1 MEKHNRP
8 DLENEMDELQR
19 VVQDLSRDEDITVS
33 VDELVKVFKNAEEVT
48 LSDEIWSNL
57 ENTESNEIERGDMDS
72 VMDIAKTYKKT
83 NPKKLAQVIKS
94 GDYKRPLILKF
105 GDRYHLVAGNT
116 RLCTAAA
123 MGVNPKVF
131 IGTIDNIN
139 ETEKL
144 KGGLS
149 DKKTLEDI
157 AKKHDSKGYYH
168 IVNMVQSLKK
178 QLDIGVKIEMEHTN
192 NKDEAME
199 IALDHLWENP
209 KYYSKLKKSNIDEN
223 CWKGYKRI
231 GSKVKNGKS
240 VPNCVPTNEASSP
253 AQQAA
258 IAINMKKKGIK
269 PKNESVEVNGNKKID
284 KDLGDN
290 QQDMVYG
297 IVDIIKKIEDIENRK
312 KIANDMVKK
321 FKEENIKFDYSEFL
335 DMCGIKSKIETKEST
350 DAGSSGSFSGPAF
363 GGGITKREIYKIHNA
378 KLHEEVEMGEA
389 TDASSSGSYD
399 VPLFGKT
406 PKGNRNPLK
415 IDGPDSIYKGRAV
428 KDKKF
433 PKYGG
438 PNGVYVKIKEKC
450 KKFPYCNQGNT
461 GALEFIKEDSE
472 IKEAIN
478 EISKKYGIP
487 RNEVEKIVLND
498 INQIFI

>member
-1 MEKHNRP
+1 MEKGNRP

-19 VVQDLSRDEDITVS
+19 VVQDLSRDEDINVS
-33 VDELVKVFKNAEEVT
+33 VDDLVNSFKKSKEVT
-48 LSDEIWSNL
+48 LTDEIWGNL
-57 ENTESNEIERGDMDS
+57 ENTESNEIEKGDMDS

-83 NPKKLAQVIKS
+83 NPKKLSQSIKS

-131 IGTIDNIN
+131 IGSIDSIN
-139 ETEKL
+139 
-144 KGGLS
+144 
-149 DKKTLEDI
+149 KT
-157 AKKHDSKGYYH
+157 
-168 IVNMVQSLKK
+168 
-178 QLDIGVKIEMEHTN
+178 
-192 NKDEAME
+192 
-199 IALDHLWENP
+199 
-209 KYYSKLKKSNIDEN
+209 
-223 CWKGYKRI
+223 
-231 GSKVKNGKS
+231 
-240 VPNCVPTNEASSP
+240 
-253 AQQAA
+253 
-258 IAINMKKKGIK
+258 
-269 PKNESVEVNGNKKID
+269 
-284 KDLGDN
+284 
-290 QQDMVYG
+290 
-297 IVDIIKKIEDIENRK
+297 
-312 KIANDMVKK
+312 
-321 FKEENIKFDYSEFL
+321 
-335 DMCGIKSKIETKEST
+335 ETKEST

-363 GGGITKREIYKIHNA
+363 GENITKREIYKIHNA

-438 PNGVYVKIKEKC
+438 PNGIYVKVKEKC

-461 GALEFIKEDSE
+461 GALEFIKEDKE
-472 IKEAIN
+472 INEAIN

>member
-1 MEKHNRP
+1 
-8 DLENEMDELQR
+8 
-19 VVQDLSRDEDITVS
+19 
-33 VDELVKVFKNAEEVT
+33 
-48 LSDEIWSNL
+48 
-57 ENTESNEIERGDMDS
+57 
-72 VMDIAKTYKKT
+72 
-83 NPKKLAQVIKS
+83 
-94 GDYKRPLILKF
+94 
-105 GDRYHLVAGNT
+105 
-116 RLCTAAA
+116 

-157 AKKHDSKGYYH
+157 AKKHDSKGYYDT
-168 IVNMVQSLKK
+168 VNMVQSLKK
-178 QLDIGVKIEMEHTN
+178 QLDMGIEIEMEHTN
-192 NKDEAME
+192 NENVAIE

-209 KYYSKLKKSNIDEN
+209 KYYSKLKKSNIDED

-240 VPNCVPTNEASSP
+240 VPNCVPKT
-253 AQQAA
+253 
-258 IAINMKKKGIK
+258 
-269 PKNESVEVNGNKKID
+269 
-284 KDLGDN
+284 
-290 QQDMVYG
+290 
-297 IVDIIKKIEDIENRK
+297 
-312 KIANDMVKK
+312 
-321 FKEENIKFDYSEFL
+321 
-335 DMCGIKSKIETKEST
+335 ETKEST
-350 DAGSSGSFSGPAF
+350 DAGSSGSFSGPVF

-415 IDGPDSIYKGRAV
+415 IDGPNSIYKGRAV

-438 PNGVYVKIKEKC
+438 PDGVYVKIKEKC

-472 IKEAIN
+472 IKDAIN

-487 RNEVEKIVLND
+487 RKEVEKIVLND

>member
-1 MEKHNRP
+1 MEKRNRP

-48 LSDEIWSNL
+48 LSDEIWTNL
-57 ENTESNEIERGDMDS
+57 ENTESNEIDKGDMDS

-123 MGVNPKVF
+123 MGVNPKVY

-139 ETEKL
+139 ESEKL

-157 AKKHDSKGYYH
+157 AKKHDAKGYYH

-178 QLDIGVKIEMEHTN
+178 QLDMGIEIEMEHTN
-192 NKDEAME
+192 NENVAIE

-209 KYYSKLKKSNIDEN
+209 SYYSKLKKSNIDED

-231 GSKVKNGKS
+231 GSKVKNGKN
-240 VPNCVPTNEASSP
+240 VPNCVPKT
-253 AQQAA
+253 
-258 IAINMKKKGIK
+258 
-269 PKNESVEVNGNKKID
+269 
-284 KDLGDN
+284 
-290 QQDMVYG
+290 
-297 IVDIIKKIEDIENRK
+297 
-312 KIANDMVKK
+312 
-321 FKEENIKFDYSEFL
+321 
-335 DMCGIKSKIETKEST
+335 ETKEST

-363 GGGITKREIYKIHNA
+363 GGSVTKREIYKIHNA

-389 TDASSSGSYD
+389 TDASSSGGYD

-438 PNGVYVKIKEKC
+438 PDGVYVKVKEKC

-461 GALEFIKEDSE
+461 GALEFIKEDRE
-472 IKEAIN
+472 INEAIN

>member
-1 MEKHNRP
+1 MEKRNRP

-57 ENTESNEIERGDMDS
+57 ENTESNEIEKGDMDS
-72 VMDIAKTYKKT
+72 VIDIAKTYKKT

-131 IGTIDNIN
+131 IGTIDNVN

-209 KYYSKLKKSNIDEN
+209 KYYSKLKKAEIDEE
-223 CWKGYKRI
+223 CWKGYKQI
-231 GSKVKNGKS
+231 GGKIKNGKR

-253 AQQAA
+253 VQQAA
-258 IAINMKKKGIK
+258 IAINMKKKGIE
-269 PKNESVEVNGNKKID
+269 PKKK
-284 KDLGDN
+284 
-290 QQDMVYG
+290 
-297 IVDIIKKIEDIENRK
+297 
-312 KIANDMVKK
+312 
-321 FKEENIKFDYSEFL
+321 
-335 DMCGIKSKIETKEST
+335 ETKEST

-438 PNGVYVKIKEKC
+438 PNGIYVKIKEKC

>member
-1 MEKHNRP
+1 MEKRNRP

-19 VVQDLSRDEDITVS
+19 VVQDLSRDEDINVS
-33 VDELVKVFKNAEEVT
+33 VDDLVNSFKKSKEVT
-48 LSDEIWSNL
+48 LTDEIWGNL
-57 ENTESNEIERGDMDS
+57 ENTESNEIEKGDMDS
-72 VMDIAKTYKKT
+72 VMNIAKMYKKT
-83 NPKKLAQVIKS
+83 NPKKLSQSIKS

-131 IGTIDNIN
+131 IGSID
-139 ETEKL
+139 
-144 KGGLS
+144 
-149 DKKTLEDI
+149 
-157 AKKHDSKGYYH
+157 
-168 IVNMVQSLKK
+168 
-178 QLDIGVKIEMEHTN
+178 
-192 NKDEAME
+192 
-199 IALDHLWENP
+199 
-209 KYYSKLKKSNIDEN
+209 
-223 CWKGYKRI
+223 
-231 GSKVKNGKS
+231 
-240 VPNCVPTNEASSP
+240 
-253 AQQAA
+253 
-258 IAINMKKKGIK
+258 
-269 PKNESVEVNGNKKID
+269 
-284 KDLGDN
+284 GDN
-290 QQDMVYG
+290 
-297 IVDIIKKIEDIENRK
+297 K
-312 KIANDMVKK
+312 
-321 FKEENIKFDYSEFL
+321 L
-335 DMCGIKSKIETKEST
+335 ETKEST

-363 GGGITKREIYKIHNA
+363 GGSITKREIYKIHNA

-389 TDASSSGSYD
+389 TDSSSSGGYD

-438 PNGVYVKIKEKC
+438 PEGIYVKVKEKC

-461 GALEFIKEDSE
+461 GALEFIKEDKE
-472 IKEAIN
+472 INEAIN

>member
-8 DLENEMDELQR
+8 DLDNEMDELQR

-33 VDELVKVFKNAEEVT
+33 VDELVNVFKNAKEVT
-48 LSDEIWSNL
+48 LSDEIWGNL
-57 ENTESNEIERGDMDS
+57 ENTESNEIEKGDMDS
-72 VMDIAKTYKKT
+72 VMNIAKTYKKT
-83 NPKKLAQVIKS
+83 NPKKLVQVIKS

-240 VPNCVPTNEASSP
+240 VPNCVPKT
-253 AQQAA
+253 
-258 IAINMKKKGIK
+258 
-269 PKNESVEVNGNKKID
+269 
-284 KDLGDN
+284 
-290 QQDMVYG
+290 
-297 IVDIIKKIEDIENRK
+297 
-312 KIANDMVKK
+312 
-321 FKEENIKFDYSEFL
+321 
-335 DMCGIKSKIETKEST
+335 ETKEST

-378 KLHEEVEMGEA
+378 KLNEEVEMGESI
-389 TDASSSGSYD
+389 DVSSSGSYD

-415 IDGPDSIYKGRAV
+415 IDGPNSIYKGRAV

-438 PNGVYVKIKEKC
+438 PDGVYVKIKEKC

-472 IKEAIN
+472 IKDAIN

-487 RNEVEKIVLND
+487 RKEVEKIVLND